1 VTGRGTL
8 VKLPATVARDA
19 VVRRLIDA
27 ERALKQATNVQ
38 QVKLLMNVAAAQ
50 KVFAARQQ
58 LGEDVIGYA
67 HRLKI
72 HALAR
77 LGELLRELPKATGK
91 AGPGRGKAGRP
102 SGPAFTPAA
111 TLTDLG
117 ITKNTSAVA
126 QQLAALP
133 PSLREQIAQQE
144 VSLTKVLR
152 ERKQSATRDER
163 HTRPL
168 PAGLFKLLYVDPPWR
183 YEHVETDSRAIE
195 NQYPTMS
202 LDDICTLR
210 VPSADDCVLFLWAT
224 SPKLADALRVVE
236 AWGFSYRT
244 CAVWDKEVI
253 GMGYYFRQ
261 QHELLLVAARGTL
274 PVPEPSAR
282 VSSVIRARRGAHSEK
297 PARVYE
303 LLEAMYPAFKPA
315 DRAELFARRQRP
327 GWTTW
332 SNEPA
337 VAS

>member
-1 VTGRGTL
+1 

-67 HRLKI
+67 HALKI

-77 LGELLRELPKATGK
+77 LGELLRDLPKAAGARAGGK
-91 AGPGRGKAGRP
+91 KDSPRGTYVAPRDSAP
-102 SGPAFTPAA
+102 
-111 TLTDLG
+111 TLADLG
-117 ITKNTSAVA
+117 INKKTSAIA
-126 QQLAALP
+126 QELAALP
-133 PSLREQIAQQE
+133 PSTREAIAQQE
-144 VSLTKVLR
+144 VGLTKALR
-152 ERKQSATRDER
+152 DRKQSATRDER
-163 HTRPL
+163 HARPL

-183 YEHVETDSRAIE
+183 YEHVETESRAIE

-202 LDDICTLR
+202 LDDICALR

-224 SPKLADALRVVE
+224 SPKLAEALRVVE

-261 QHELLLVAARGTL
+261 QHELLLVAARGAL

>member
-1 VTGRGTL
+1 MGSL
-8 VKLPATVARDA
+8 VKLPATVAQDA

-27 ERALKQATNVQ
+27 EKALKQATNVQ
-38 QVKLLMNVAAAQ
+38 QVKLVMNVAAAQ
-50 KVFAARQQ
+50 QVFAARQK

-67 HRLKI
+67 HQLKI
-72 HALAR
+72 HALGR
-77 LGELLRELPKATGK
+77 LGELLRELPKATGAK
-91 AGPGRGKAGRP
+91 GIGKSAVGQVDR
-102 SGPAFTPAA
+102 TP
-111 TLTDLG
+111 TLADLG
-117 ITKNTSAVA
+117 ISKTTSAVA

-133 PSLREQIAQQE
+133 AATREAIARQE
-144 VSLTKVLR
+144 VDLSTTLR
-152 ERKQSATRDER
+152 ERKQAATREER

-168 PAGLFKLLYVDPPWR
+168 PVGLFKLLYVDPPWR
-183 YEHVETDSRAIE
+183 YEHVETESRAIE

-202 LDDICTLR
+202 LDDICALR

-224 SPKLADALRVVE
+224 SPKLAEALLVVE

-282 VSSVIRARRGAHSEK
+282 VSSVIRARRGAHSKK

-303 LLEAMYPAFKPA
+303 LLEAMYPAFTQA
-315 DRAELFARRQRP
+315 DRAELFARQQRP